1 MCYSPGILISTAM
14 CDETTARHTVSTNE
28 QFVEELMTTYPA
40 ANTVPQ
46 AILPAAQDGLDYKQA
61 IGTDLESYVRKTVR
75 DELSDAE

>member
-1 MCYSPGILISTAM
+1 
-14 CDETTARHTVSTNE
+14 
-28 QFVEELMTTYPA
+28 MTTYPA